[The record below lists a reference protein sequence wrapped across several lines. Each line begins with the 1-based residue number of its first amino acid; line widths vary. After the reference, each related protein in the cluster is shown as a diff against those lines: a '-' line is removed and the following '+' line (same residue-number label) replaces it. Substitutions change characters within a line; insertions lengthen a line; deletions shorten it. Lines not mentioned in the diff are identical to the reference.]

1 MRELL
6 VLCLRARG
14 PQVPSGPHTVPSYRA
29 SKQAS
34 HVHLIP
40 AWTMTRVSAEIT
52 DIAQA
57 ALEEHDADEER
68 QSELIEENSEMEAAL
83 TSATWYEDGVDD
95 SEDAACKNALF
106 CPAPLL
112 RRQLLFTSCGVFAPQ
127 SPNATALLCM
137 IPGLKHSFPL
147 LSKLRRAREGRDSQ
161 ECDALRREL
170 HDLTRILPVPSAG
183 QAAGGNLDVNWINMS
198 KRRIEEWV
206 RGNYCLQGRCL
217 EVGHC
222 DVNFCQVIRI

>member
-1 MRELL
+1 
-6 VLCLRARG
+6 
-14 PQVPSGPHTVPSYRA
+14 
-29 SKQAS
+29 
-34 HVHLIP
+34 
-40 AWTMTRVSAEIT
+40 MTRVSAEIT

-183 QAAGGNLDVNWINMS
+183 QAAGGNLDVNWINV
-198 KRRIEEWV
+198 KAT
-206 RGNYCLQGRCL
+206 N
-217 EVGHC
+217 
-222 DVNFCQVIRI
+222 